1 LTNPTTRVIF
11 TRCWICRIKYSHL
24 KNTKFLTLP
33 FLASDNPQQINCC
46 QKFLVVNSSGV
57 PISDCVITV
66 KNGNEVISTCK
77 TGSAG
82 TCEMCD
88 LKSGVI
94 YSAFLSECCS
104 IIGIPT
110 SFYCDDTKVVTLICT
125 SSN

>member
-1 LTNPTTRVIF
+1 MSKLFSIIF
-11 TRCWICRIKYSHL
+11 LGILFIGA
-24 KNTKFLTLP
+24 NFLT
-33 FLASDNPQQINCC
+33 SYNQQQINCC

-66 KNGNEVISTCK
+66 KIGNEVISTCK

-82 TCEMCD
+82 TCEICN
-88 LKSGVI
+88 LKSGVL
-94 YSAFLSECCS
+94 YSAFISECCS

-110 SFYCDDTKVVTLICT
+110 SFYCDDAKVVTLICT